1 MSAQPATLAT
11 TLTLSAPISPRFV
24 SDPRPRTADVRTAPS
39 ELIVLTGTRQ
49 RGASHGQSSAAAS
62 GGGGGITNG
71 ISPSANSNS
80 SSSGGA
86 KQLPAPPPD
95 TNGSDSPPTHLEE
108 LLRTQQDKVHQR
120 TNIER
125 LVTSLSALETASP
138 LDVSF
143 GQLRDAKRKLEELR
157 VTLDEVKLEE
167 REIGIAISRARRKEG
182 EEEGLWVR
190 RVLA

>member
-1 MSAQPATLAT
+1 VR
-11 TLTLSAPISPRFV
+11 SP
-24 SDPRPRTADVRTAPS
+24 PS

-49 RGASHGQSSAAAS
+49 RGASHGQSSALS
-62 GGGGGITNG
+62 NGGVTNG
-71 ISPSANSNS
+71 INPNTPSTT
-80 SSSGGA
+80 GA

-95 TNGSDSPPTHLEE
+95 ANESDSPLTHLEN

-125 LVTSLSALETASP
+125 LVASFSAMETASP

-157 VTLDEVKLEE
+157 ITLDEVKLEE

>member
-1 MSAQPATLAT
+1 LAT
-11 TLTLSAPISPRFV
+11 TLTLSAPISPRIV
-24 SDPRPRTADVRTAPS
+24 SDSRPKTADVRAATP

-49 RGASHGQSSAAAS
+49 RGASHGQSSAA
-62 GGGGGITNG
+62 GITNG
-71 ISPSANSNS
+71 INPNAS
-80 SSSGGA
+80 SSTGS

-95 TNGSDSPPTHLEE
+95 TDGSDSPLTHLEE

-125 LVTSLSALETASP
+125 LVISLSAMETASP

-157 VTLDEVKLEE
+157 ITLDEVKLEE